1 MTYTP
6 RTGTGKLA
14 TALCETAKRMIT
26 AELEALRGNRS
37 AAARRLGISRRALIY
52 KMEKLGINIP
62 ATHGQGYN
70 ATKRVV
76 VAEMARLEQPL
87 NTWHEVSFDDVQRLS
102 QP

>member
-1 MTYTP
+1 
-6 RTGTGKLA
+6 
-14 TALCETAKRMIT
+14 
-26 AELEALRGNRS
+26 
-37 AAARRLGISRRALIY
+37 
-52 KMEKLGINIP
+52 MEKLGINIP